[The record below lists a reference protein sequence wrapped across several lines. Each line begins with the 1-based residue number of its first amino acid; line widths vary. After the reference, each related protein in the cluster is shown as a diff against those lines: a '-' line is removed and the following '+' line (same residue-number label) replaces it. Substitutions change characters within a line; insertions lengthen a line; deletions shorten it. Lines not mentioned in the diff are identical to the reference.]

1 MALQVSYVA
10 ATGDNSAQA
19 WGCAME
25 QGRGI
30 VAYFDEK
37 ANYGFIEPDDDSGD
51 VVFSVPPGGEPLNV
65 GDAVI
70 YDLVPP
76 PSVTT
81 KGPEALRVRRV
92 GFAAVVG
99 A

>member
-1 MALQVSYVA
+1 
-10 ATGDNSAQA
+10 
-19 WGCAME
+19 ME
-25 QGRGI
+25 QGRGR
-30 VAYFDEK
+30 VAYYNEH

-51 VVFSVPPGGEPLNV
+51 VVFSLPPGSDPIAV

-70 YDLVPP
+70 YDLVPR

-92 GFAAVVG
+92 GFAAHAVV
-99 A
+99 

>member
-1 MALQVSYVA
+1 
-10 ATGDNSAQA
+10 
-19 WGCAME
+19 ME
-25 QGRGI
+25 QGRGV
-30 VAYFDEK
+30 VAFFDEK

-51 VVFSVPPGGEPLNV
+51 VVFSVPPGGEPLQV
-65 GDAVI
+65 GDMVV
-70 YDLVPP
+70 YDLVRQ

-92 GFAAVVG
+92 GFAAAQAVE